1 MAESGVEEERAEL
14 GVAGVIV
21 GQEQGRRRMVEV
33 ELARG
38 VDLGADVIVVP
49 GLGKPDRGF
58 DGADSDHAAVFPVGQ
73 YEHEALIG
81 LVGLAGERTERTRN
95 ACLKA
100 VGVGRQG
107 REPRAGS
114 LG

>member
-1 MAESGVEEERAEL
+1 M
-14 GVAGVIV
+14 IV
-21 GQEQGRRRMVEV
+21 GQEKRWRRVVEV

-49 GLGKPDRGF
+49 RLGKPDRGF
-58 DGADSDHAAVFPVGQ
+58 DGADSDHAPVGSVGQ
-73 YEHEALIG
+73 HEHEALIG
-81 LVGLAGERTERTRN
+81 LGGLAGERSERARN

-100 VGVGRQG
+100 IGVGGQG
-107 REPRAGS
+107 GEPRAGS